1 MPTQLTATRLRAE
14 LFKTL
19 DQVVTTGEAVEV
31 QRPGGKV
38 CIVPATESGSG
49 GRLARLRR
57 HPGTIVGDVD
67 SLSSLS
73 WDEAWKPTI

>member
-19 DQVVTTGEAVEV
+19 DRVVTTGEAVEV

-38 CIVPATESGSG
+38 CIAPAAGADLG
-49 GRLARLRR
+49 GRLARLQP
-57 HPGTIVGDVD
+57 HPGTIVGDAD
-67 SLSSLS
+67 SLAGLS
-73 WDEAWKPTI
+73 WEDAWKPTI